1 MSIECDYVED
11 VGECESVGDV
21 LVKGELKERWTELNH
36 VHINAL
42 PIYVQVFAK
51 QEGRDALNGK
61 GL

>member
-1 MSIECDYVED
+1 MRVY
-11 VGECESVGDV
+11 V